1 LRAGIAR
8 GRSCASVWLSHEE
21 KRPWVEL
28 SIGGQPWPE
37 LELHG
42 RPWECSQKRGEKGKE
57 RGRGGSGWRGARR
70 AIGGGGCRREAQ
82 PGCSSVRSPWLLY
95 VRRKEEGEEKR
106 REREEKKKGREK
118 KKR

>member
-8 GRSCASVWLSHEE
+8 GRSCASAWLSHEE

-42 RPWECSQKRGEKGKE
+42 RPWECSLKRGEKGKE

-70 AIGGGGCRREAQ
+70 AIGGGAVGGRLNRAAPLFGR
-82 PGCSSVRSPWLLY
+82 PGCCT
-95 VRRKEEGEEKR
+95 
-106 REREEKKKGREK
+106 
-118 KKR
+118 